1 MGVQLLWQ
9 NPACRHRVVLA
20 VHKATCPESVHTHFQ
35 SSSSAPTPPAFLR
48 RQEARGARGV
58 LSEHRAVKPYRDP
71 FILPKPLSCIV
82 AGRGLMG
89 GSQKLRPGHNG
100 AGGRGARGCDLV

>member
-9 NPACRHRVVLA
+9 NPACKHRMVLA
-20 VHKATCPESVHTHFQ
+20 VHKATCPESVHAHFPIQ
-35 SSSSAPTPPAFLR
+35 QLCPNPSSLPAKTGS
-48 RQEARGARGV
+48 QGSPWV
-58 LSEHRAVKPYRDP
+58 LSEHGAVKPCRDP

-89 GSQKLRPGHNG
+89 GSQKLHPGHNG